1 MDTIIYVIKQT
12 DYDDDGA
19 YTRILSARKSKEK
32 AYEIVANLN
41 NKYKLEKEAE
51 VKRYDDWCDDE
62 DDDSDDTDFDYALI
76 HDHREYKV
84 EEVILYD

>member
-1 MDTIIYVIKQT
+1 MKTTIYVIKQT

-19 YTRILSARKSKEK
+19 YTHILSARKSKDE
-32 AYEIVANLN
+32 ADEIVANLN
-41 NKYKLEKEAE
+41 NRYKINKEIE
-51 VKRYDDWCDDE
+51 IKRYDEWCDDE

-84 EEVILYD
+84 QEVVLYD